1 MGDNSTKMFRQ
12 ILAIF
17 LNLSKKQDPNP
28 VPEVQTLYHIFSN
41 NPFSPPPTYKLNNLA
56 NGLIIMKNFLQKF
69 YPNRESIS
77 EMIINTFTI
86 NSGYLKLYVKS

>member
-56 NGLIIMKNFLQKF
+56 NGLIIMKNSI
-69 YPNRESIS
+69 PIESIS

>member
-41 NPFSPPPTYKLNNLA
+41 NPFSPSPTYKLNNLA

-69 YPNRESIS
+69 YFS